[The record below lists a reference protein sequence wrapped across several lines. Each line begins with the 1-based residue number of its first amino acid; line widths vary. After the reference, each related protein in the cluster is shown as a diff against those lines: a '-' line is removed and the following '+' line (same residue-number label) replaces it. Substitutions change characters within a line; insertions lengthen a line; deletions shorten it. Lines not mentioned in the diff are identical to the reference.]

1 MNGNR
6 ADVDL
11 PSPFGGIRHPD
22 PCSLIIFGA
31 TGDLTHRKL
40 MPALYDLQC
49 HDVLPCGLTLVGYG
63 RKPLDDQS
71 FRALLRKAV
80 DDYYGQNVD
89 GVSCR
94 AVLETA
100 RWVHGEFDDPEGYAQ
115 LAAVLEELDRD
126 DGTEGN
132 RLFYLATPPDQ
143 FPVIV
148 KQLRDAGLARR
159 GAFDADHAHGEPVPG
174 WTRIVVEKPFGS
186 DYVSAVELDRE
197 IAEAFGERQ
206 VYRIDHYL
214 AKETVQNLLVLRFAN
229 GIFEPIWNRRF
240 IDHVQITAA
249 ETIGI
254 GERGPYYEHAGALRD
269 MLTPHLI
276 QLFTLVAMEPP
287 VAFDADAVRDEKLK
301 VLRSIRP
308 IDPGR
313 IAETAVRGQYAHGMV
328 DGEVAV
334 SYRAESH
341 IPPDSHTETYAAVKL
356 HVDNWRWQ
364 GVPFYLRTGKRMAA
378 HVTEIVIVFKQP
390 PVQIFRDAGADE
402 GLEPN
407 VLVLRV
413 QPDEGFALHIES
425 KQPGHGMEL
434 QPVAMQYSYGGTL
447 HELPF
452 RAYETVLVDV
462 MEGDMTLFTRADQ
475 AEEAW
480 RIVEPLLAEW
490 DRRPQHPIP
499 MYEAGSW
506 GPEAADALMA
516 RDGRSWRRPDAVRNR
531 R

>member
-1 MNGNR
+1 MSGC
-6 ADVDL
+6 ADGDT
-11 PSPFGGIRHPD
+11 PSPFGGPRHPD
-22 PCSLIIFGA
+22 PCSLVIFGA

-40 MPALYDLQC
+40 MPALYDLHC
-49 HDVLPCGLTLVGYG
+49 HGVLPCGLTIVGYG
-63 RKPLDDQS
+63 RKPLDDDS
-71 FRALLRKAV
+71 FRSLLRKAIDDHYGKQV
-80 DDYYGQNVD
+80 DDALCD
-89 GVSCR
+89 R
-94 AVLETA
+94 VLATS
-100 RWVHGEFDDPEGYAQ
+100 RWVHGEFDDPAGYER
-115 LAAVLEELDRD
+115 LAAVLRELDAAN
-126 DGTEGN
+126 GSAGN

-143 FPVIV
+143 FAVIV
-148 KQLRDAGLARR
+148 RQLGAAGLSRR
-159 GAFDADHAHGEPVPG
+159 GAYDSEHAQGEPVPG

-186 DYVSAVELDRE
+186 DLQTAIDLDRD
-197 IAEAFGERQ
+197 ISEAFSERQ

-240 IDHVQITAA
+240 VDHVQITAA

-254 GERGPYYEHAGALRD
+254 GSRGPYYERAGALRD

-301 VLRSIRP
+301 VLRSVRP
-308 IDPGR
+308 VDR
-313 IAETAVRGQYAHGMV
+313 VASAAVRGQYAHGMI

-334 SYRAESH
+334 AYRAEAG
-341 IPPDSHTETYAAVKL
+341 IPPDSSTETYAALKL
-356 HVDNWRWQ
+356 LVDNWRWQ

-378 HVTEIVIVFKQP
+378 QLTEIAIQFKRP
-390 PVQIFRDAGADE
+390 PVQIFRDAGAAE

-413 QPDEGFALHIES
+413 QPEEGFALHIES
-425 KQPGHGMEL
+425 KVPGHGMEL

-447 HELPF
+447 YELPF
-452 RAYETVLVDV
+452 RAYETVLIDV

-480 RIVEPLLAEW
+480 RIVSPVLEEW
-490 DRRPQHPIP
+490 SRRPAGPIP

-506 GPEAADALMA
+506 GPEAADALLA
-516 RDGRSWRRPDAVRNR
+516 ADGRAWRRSGTARGR
-531 R
+531 